1 MCSVKIIL
9 FFNVVLK
16 FVEFLI
22 FIIKPI
28 RKGDLMKLDVSGT
41 TKYIIYAKI
50 EVDGVVEK
58 PDVIGAIFGQTEGLL
73 GDDLDFRE
81 LQKSGRLGRIEV
93 ELKVKGGKTEG
104 LIIVPS
110 SLDRVETAIIAAALE
125 TVDRVGP
132 CEAKVQVEK
141 IEDIR
146 ENKRKKIINRA
157 IEILKTMI
165 EENIPDSLEI
175 VENVKERLRT
185 EELIEYGPEKLPA
198 GPDIKKSDTI
208 ILVEGRADVINLLRC
223 GIRNV
228 IAVEGTSIPKT
239 IVELSKKKTT
249 IAFVDG
255 DRGGELI
262 LRELLQVA
270 DIDYVAR
277 APEGKEVENL
287 TKKEILKALKNKV
300 PIKEY
305 MSSLEFK
312 KESLKTSN
320 ILKKYIS
327 EIINTLESYI
337 LDKNLNIIEKIPVAN
352 LAEYLRN
359 TNKEIYGII
368 MDGIITQRIVDIASE
383 KKISFIVGNQINI
396 VRKPLNIVLLTMK
409 DVS

>member
-1 MCSVKIIL
+1 M
-9 FFNVVLK
+9 
-16 FVEFLI
+16 
-22 FIIKPI
+22 
-28 RKGDLMKLDVSGT
+28 
-41 TKYIIYAKI
+41 
-50 EVDGVVEK
+50 EK

-93 ELKVKGGKTEG
+93 ELKTKGGRTEG
-104 LIIVPS
+104 IIIVPS

-132 CEAKVQVEK
+132 CEARVKVER

-146 ENKRKKIINRA
+146 ENKRRRVINRA
-157 IEILKTMI
+157 VEILKTMI

-175 VENVKERLRT
+175 IENVKEKLRT

-198 GPDIKKSDTI
+198 GPDVEKSDTI

-223 GIRNV
+223 GIRNA

-239 IVELSKKKTT
+239 IIELSKKKTT

-262 LRELLQVA
+262 LKELLQVA

-300 PIKEY
+300 PVKDYI
-305 MSSLEFK
+305 SSAEGK
-312 KESLKTSN
+312 KEMLKTNDVIKRYATN
-320 ILKKYIS
+320 IM
-327 EIINTLESYI
+327 NTLKSYI
-337 LDKNLNIIEKIPVAN
+337 LDRNLKIIDEVPVSN
-352 LAEYLRN
+352 LADYLKS
-359 TNKEIYGII
+359 TNKDIYGII
-368 MDGIITQRIVDIASE
+368 MDGIVTQRIVDIATE
-383 KKISFIVGNQINI
+383 RNISFIIGNQINI
-396 VRKPLNIVLLTMK
+396 VRKPTNLIVLTIK